1 MHLTAI
7 GAVLHQRRAE
17 VVWIKVLEVARK
29 IVVIIKLEHIHVYAS
44 STCMYVQAAKICM
57 HIAYHD
63 LKKPCHPV
71 DDYEQL
77 LHQVLKLSWVNLGP
91 FFYL

>member
-1 MHLTAI
+1 MFKQ
-7 GAVLHQRRAE
+7 QR
-17 VVWIKVLEVARK
+17 
-29 IVVIIKLEHIHVYAS
+29 YA
-44 STCMYVQAAKICM
+44 CI